1 VTVTDQPKPDDAPEP
16 PPAVGQLDAPAADA
30 AAAAEPTPSSVAELS
45 PGDRAA
51 TDDAAD
57 AAPDPSPATEA
68 GPDAE
73 GTVLRDLPAPTPP
86 GEKPRVGPVIVAPE
100 NVGKPLAPPKPP
112 LRSGPV
118 PPARPPK
125 PKVPRRKR
133 PTAVER
139 HRRVFFA
146 RLKEAREARAPDTTP
161 GEQPAVEV
169 DNDEVLDAIVEATTD
184 DAGTGSGALKAGV
197 DPAAAE
203 DASPAEPAEPA
214 AAEDASPATADP
226 AAPDPA
232 DTADAAQANEA
243 AIADTPEIATADA
256 PASDAEA
263 AAPQDD
269 GDDAPAQGEPDATAD
284 ASAAKPTPRPP
295 RPPVVVDPLRLQA
308 AIGRVGGE
316 EAVREALAPKTDE
329 KGERLKWA
337 VVCADA
343 SQGLKPGEPAFTAWV
358 RLAATPVGAIKDAVG
373 MAKPGRGGG
382 ARGERP
388 GRGRDEGRSSRPGG
402 PPPGGGRG
410 RGRDDRDPRDRGPRP
425 GEGDTP
431 RRVED
436 GRVSATIRFVGQ
448 ESGDDERRERE
459 QRRKDQ
465 REAKRQAERDR
476 LDRLGY

>member
-1 VTVTDQPKPDDAPEP
+1 MSDQPKPDDAPEP
-16 PPAVGQLDAPAADA
+16 TPAEGQLD
-30 AAAAEPTPSSVAELS
+30 
-45 PGDRAA
+45 
-51 TDDAAD
+51 AD

-68 GPDAE
+68 GPDPE
-73 GTVLRDLPAPTPP
+73 GTVLPDLPAPTPP

-161 GEQPAVEV
+161 GEQPEVEV
-169 DNDEVLDAIVEATTD
+169 EGDEVLDAIAEATTD
-184 DAGTGSGALKAGV
+184 DAGTESGALEAAV

-203 DASPAEPAEPA
+203 EASPAEPAEPA
-214 AAEDASPATADP
+214 AAQDPSPAAHDPAAPDPAADDP

-232 DTADAAQANEA
+232 DAADAAQANEA
-243 AIADTPEIATADA
+243 AIADNPEIATADA
-256 PASDAEA
+256 PAAR
-263 AAPQDD
+263 
-269 GDDAPAQGEPDATAD
+269 
-284 ASAAKPTPRPP
+284 PTPRPP

-343 SQGLKPGEPAFTAWV
+343 SQGLKPGDPAFTAWV
-358 RLAATPVGAIKDAVG
+358 RLAATPVGAVKDAVG
-373 MAKPGRGGG
+373 LAKPGRGGG
-382 ARGERP
+382 GPRGDRP
-388 GRGRDEGRSSRPGG
+388 GRGRDEARSSRPGG
-402 PPPGGGRG
+402 PPPSGGRG

-431 RRVED
+431 RRVQD
-436 GRVSATIRFVGQ
+436 GRVSATVRFIDLG
-448 ESGDDERRERE
+448 SGDDERRERE